1 MKMDKKKFTIYMIFA
16 FGLAWVIQIIASI
29 FARNGNVAV
38 FQLLLA
44 VCMFMPFLATLIARI
59 PLKGMGWI
67 PKLKGNIGW
76 ILFSWFGPMVLT
88 ILGAVIFYIIFPNRL
103 DWSGSYMAI
112 QMGEEAMAELQAT
125 GITVP
130 ILTII
135 TVVQACSYAPL
146 LNGLFG
152 LGEEVGWRG
161 VMYPMLKDKLG
172 RVKGM
177 ILGGIIWGAWHWPA
191 MVLAGYEYGLEYWGA
206 PFLGMAM
213 FCLFAT
219 VGGIILDVLYE
230 KTKCIWVPS
239 VGHGAINATLG
250 VPVLMLNAEFADQ
263 LTIGPVPN
271 GIIAMI
277 PYIITAILLLVLTGK
292 KKEN

>member
-76 ILFSWFGPMVLT
+76 ILLSWFGPMVLT

-135 TVVQACSYAPL
+135 TVVQAVSYAPL
-146 LNGLFG
+146 INGLLG

-206 PFLGMAM
+206 PFLGMAI

-250 VPVLMLNAEFADQ
+250 FPVLMLNAEFADQ

>member
-29 FARNGNVAV
+29 FARSGNVMA
-38 FQLLLA
+38 FQLLLM
-44 VCMFMPFLATLIARI
+44 VCMFMPFLATLIAKI

-76 ILFSWFGPMVLT
+76 ILLAWFGPMLLT

-112 QMGEEAMAELQAT
+112 QMGEEAMAELQAA
-125 GITVP
+125 GITIP
-130 ILTII
+130 LLTII
-135 TVVQACSYAPL
+135 TIVQACSYAPL
-146 LNGLFG
+146 VNGLFG

-161 VMYPMLKDKLG
+161 VMYPMLKDKFG

-177 ILGGIIWGAWHWPA
+177 ILGGIIWGAWHWPI
-191 MVLAGYEYGLEYWGA
+191 MILAGYEYGLEYWGA

-213 FCLFAT
+213 FCLYAT
-219 VGGIILDVLYE
+219 VAGIILDVLYE

-239 VGHGAINATLG
+239 VGHGAMNATAG
-250 VPVLMLNAEFADQ
+250 VPILMLNAEFADQ
-263 LTIGPVPN
+263 LTIGPLPI
-271 GIIAMI
+271 GIVAMI
-277 PYIITAILLLVLTGK
+277 PYIITAILLLVLAGK
-292 KKEN
+292 KK